1 MNIQF
6 LSKERL
12 FKIDTIHC
20 SYVMAIADKEG
31 FLGHVYYGPGI
42 HDDDISYFLNR
53 PYGNHHVIIYGN
65 YKKEIIEYM
74 SKLQK

>member
-20 SYVMAIADKEG
+20 SYVIAIADKEG
-31 FLGHVYYGPGI
+31 FPGHVYYGPRI
-42 HDDDISYFLNR
+42 HDDDISYFL
-53 PYGNHHVIIYGN
+53 VD
-65 YKKEIIEYM
+65 
-74 SKLQK
+74 QK